1 MKHPYHVREM
11 NKNSMNTITCA
22 HCGLKKEITDC
33 NSNAKTK
40 ETGFEVVYDISNGLT
55 MIYLCQHCSD
65 AIRKRVR
72 IIEDILNKPI
82 SHVNL
87 MNFSSKRDN

>member
-1 MKHPYHVREM
+1 MDK
-11 NKNSMNTITCA
+11 IICL
-22 HCGLKKEITDC
+22 HCGSQKEVNNYHFGGDTIK
-33 NSNAKTK
+33 A
-40 ETGFEVVYDISNGLT
+40 GYEVVYDMSNGLT

-65 AIRKRVR
+65 TIRKGVR

-87 MNFSSKRDN
+87 MNFSSRSDK